1 MLAGATSPGL
11 SSLRSMQWSAPD
23 LSYPRDAMLTCVSGG
38 CRGES
43 IWMPRWAWGRRPSF
57 LASIST
63 PPEVPADQAAR
74 YETELS
80 VFA

>member
-1 MLAGATSPGL
+1 
-11 SSLRSMQWSAPD
+11 
-23 LSYPRDAMLTCVSGG
+23 
-38 CRGES
+38 
-43 IWMPRWAWGRRPSF
+43 MPRWAWGRRPSF